1 MYSRRVIPFIFAI
14 RCSAMPGY
22 ASEEPQFS
30 ARRISVI
37 PVEPGTKQ
45 PARGLKNWTGY
56 CDNLASPETRE
67 RWRQQ
72 YPNHGL
78 AVCLGTRITPT
89 HRIAAVDIDN
99 DVYVRAIVAI
109 LGGCPSGKRGKK
121 GLTVFVR
128 VTRMKS
134 TQIKDAEGRVA
145 VDLLVS
151 GKMTVYDG
159 IHPET
164 GLPYAVVNEHL
175 ASVDFDAL
183 PELDDQKFDLIRVV
197 ATSPETQELISG
209 SGTHDAGLRLVA
221 KLMNAGASD
230 EVIRNV
236 IHGLVP
242 ESYTGNSLDEL
253 PEWIRSAR
261 AKGFDKPTSRAR
273 SPKKQSQSDQLIKLV
288 DQSGAQLFHD
298 ELKRP
303 YMTVQ
308 TQNGGYRHLPIK
320 SSEGGLWLS
329 KLFYDQAEK
338 ALTQHARDTAI
349 NALEARALFAG
360 PKFKTFQRIGRH
372 GDSLIVDLG
381 RDDGQLVVISAG
393 GWSLANLADVK
404 MIRSPAMRELP
415 IPTRGENAL
424 RKLQSLLSLGEESW
438 KLVLAFLLGC
448 LRAEGPYMC
457 LLIEGEQGSGKSFLA
472 SAIKSIID
480 PNQAERSRLPD
491 NDRDLMIHAQDFFL
505 LVFDNVSGM
514 KGDMS
519 DALCM
524 LATGSAVAV
533 RRLYTDGELAIFKYV
548 RPFIINGIADF
559 VQRPDLLERSIVLK
573 LPSIAS
579 QGRRT
584 EEELLAELMTI
595 LPDVLGALYSAAA
608 TGLRNLPTTRSRSLL
623 RMADSERWFFATEE
637 AAGQPSGSLVAA
649 IKDIQDD
656 ASADRAHNDVVVARL
671 RDVINT
677 GPFEGT
683 MQDLFERIRS
693 GDPHDRLMPKTP
705 GHLSKHLARMKPAMA
720 QAGIYLEIGE
730 KRKQGRMVRAWRDG
744 QEDQPDP
751 RPRV

>member
-1 MYSRRVIPFIFAI
+1 
-14 RCSAMPGY
+14 
-22 ASEEPQFS
+22 
-30 ARRISVI
+30 
-37 PVEPGTKQ
+37 
-45 PARGLKNWTGY
+45 
-56 CDNLASPETRE
+56 
-67 RWRQQ
+67 
-72 YPNHGL
+72 
-78 AVCLGTRITPT
+78 
-89 HRIAAVDIDN
+89 
-99 DVYVRAIVAI
+99 
-109 LGGCPSGKRGKK
+109 
-121 GLTVFVR
+121 
-128 VTRMKS
+128 
-134 TQIKDAEGRVA
+134 
-145 VDLLVS
+145 
-151 GKMTVYDG
+151 
-159 IHPET
+159 
-164 GLPYAVVNEHL
+164 
-175 ASVDFDAL
+175 
-183 PELDDQKFDLIRVV
+183 
-197 ATSPETQELISG
+197 
-209 SGTHDAGLRLVA
+209 
-221 KLMNAGASD
+221 
-230 EVIRNV
+230 
-236 IHGLVP
+236 
-242 ESYTGNSLDEL
+242 
-253 PEWIRSAR
+253 
-261 AKGFDKPTSRAR
+261 
-273 SPKKQSQSDQLIKLV
+273 
-288 DQSGAQLFHD
+288 
-298 ELKRP
+298 
-303 YMTVQ
+303 
-308 TQNGGYRHLPIK
+308 
-320 SSEGGLWLS
+320 
-329 KLFYDQAEK
+329 
-338 ALTQHARDTAI
+338 
-349 NALEARALFAG
+349 
-360 PKFKTFQRIGRH
+360 
-372 GDSLIVDLG
+372 
-381 RDDGQLVVISAG
+381 VVISRA

-415 IPTRGENAL
+415 IPTRGDNAL
-424 RKLQSLLSLGEESW
+424 SRLQSLLSLGEESW

-480 PNQAERSRLPD
+480 PNQVERSRLPD

-548 RPFIINGIADF
+548 RPFMINGIADF

-573 LPSIAS
+573 LPVIPS

-584 EEELLAELMTI
+584 EAEMLEELEAI

-608 TGLRNLPTTRSRSLL
+608 VGLRNLPTTQSRSLL

-671 RDVINT
+671 RDVIDT

-693 GDPHDRLMPKTP
+693 GDLHDRLMPKTP

-751 RPRV
+751 RPRL